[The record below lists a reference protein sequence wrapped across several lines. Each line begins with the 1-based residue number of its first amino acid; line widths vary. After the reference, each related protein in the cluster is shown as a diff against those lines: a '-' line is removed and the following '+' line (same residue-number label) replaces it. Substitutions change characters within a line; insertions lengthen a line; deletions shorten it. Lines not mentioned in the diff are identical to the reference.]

1 MENLFEKA
9 KAVILGHAVADAL
22 GVPVE
27 FCSREEL
34 DVNPVTSM
42 REYGTYNMPKGSWSD
57 DTSMS
62 LCALEVMD
70 KKLNFHNVM
79 LNFCKWYYKGEFTPT
94 GKTFDVGRTSAT
106 AIERY
111 YLEPNREVFGV
122 NSERANGNGALMRI
136 HPFSLYAYKSN
147 LSLSGKLEVIEI
159 ATTLTHA
166 HKRSILASKIYS
178 FVLWELLNNPSKESV
193 KIGLVKAKNHLKNQP
208 ELVHY
213 NAIFEP
219 DLLNTKREEIKSTGY
234 VVDSLIASLWCLLT
248 TDSYKDCVLK
258 AVNLGDDTDTIGA
271 IAGGLAGG
279 LYGLKSIPKE
289 WLDSLLKKDYIESL
303 IEKAFSF

>member
-1 MENLFEKA
+1 MENLLKQA

-34 DVNPVTSM
+34 DVSPVINM
-42 REYGTYNMPKGSWSD
+42 RGYGTYNMPKGSWSD
-57 DTSMS
+57 DTSMT

-70 KKLNFHNVM
+70 KKLKFHSVM

-94 GKTFDVGRTSAT
+94 GKTFDVGGTCAT

-136 HPFSLYAYKSN
+136 NPFCLYTYKSD
-147 LSLSGKLEVIEI
+147 LSLSAKLEVIEI

-166 HKRSILASKIYS
+166 HKRSILASKIYA
-178 FVLWELLNNPSKESV
+178 FVLWELLKNSSKESV
-193 KIGLVKAKNHLKNQP
+193 KIGLVKAKKHFEKEE
-208 ELVHY
+208 ELAKY
-213 NAIFEP
+213 SIIFDKDFEKV
-219 DLLNTKREEIKSTGY
+219 KREDISSTGY

-248 TDSYKDCVLK
+248 TDSYKGCVLK
-258 AVNLGDDTDTIGA
+258 AVNLGNDTDTIGA
-271 IAGGLAGG
+271 IAGGLAGA
-279 LYGLKSIPKE
+279 LYGLDSIPKE
-289 WLDSLLKKDYIESL
+289 WLDDLLKKDYIEEL
-303 IEKAFSF
+303 IERAFS